1 MEGRTVHLDFETRS
15 VAPFGK
21 NAGKEGVSA
30 YQYSIHPGTEVIYA
44 CYAFNDE
51 PVKHWRAYRGDP
63 FPDDL
68 AQAVAAG
75 WTIAAHNAGFE
86 FLIWNNNLR
95 PLFDLPELPIEQ
107 MDCTAARAAIMALP
121 RDLDG
126 VTKAMGME
134 HQKDDTGHKLMLK
147 MSKPRRPRKNED
159 PEQIYWHESEADMER
174 LGLYCER
181 DVEAERGLDKVLK
194 PMTKF
199 QRAQWL
205 RVHRANMRGVQVDIE
220 FVRKARLVDEVVSDR
235 YNSRLREITDGAVT
249 SVTAMPA
256 MKAWVQSQGIEVETL
271 DKGGVI
277 ELLQEHQDK
286 PHVCEV
292 LRIRQTAGKS
302 SVAKLDRFEVLT
314 CEDTR
319 RMLEN
324 FLFHAANTGRLG
336 GRGAQ
341 LQNLPSRGGLPWYWA
356 EECIRIIL
364 ETDDPEWAATR
375 IELIYGEIPTALS
388 SCLRGIIQAPN
399 GTKLFVADYSNIEGR
414 VAAWLGDEKWKL
426 EAFRAYDTLL
436 WNLDGTPKLDEKGEQ
451 ERAGPDLYKVTASQI
466 LGKQVEQ
473 VSKSERNVM
482 GKVPELACLGPNT
495 QVLTDRGYLRIV
507 EVTTEH
513 KLWDGKEWVSHA
525 GLIHRGTKQV
535 ISLDGVQITKD
546 HLVICGSSWKAA
558 EKLASSESTLIRS
571 LASGSE
577 NLPSLATRKSQEEV
591 IEKPLCGVPAGL
603 SPTVSTYPVSSK
615 GAAHGATPVPRLK
628 RPLIEK
634 CTTVTQTRCR
644 TTSTVG
650 GYSTGYQLPSVDAR
664 TRRTLCGPP
673 TGGAAYVSATSG
685 ERISV
690 PSSATSKLAPAGTTP
705 LLKWTEWTST
715 PDMNQEISGS
725 LPRPKT
731 RSISDESTSCKA
743 ASQTWSD
750 VYDIANAGPRNRFT
764 IRTGSGHLIVH
775 NCGFGG
781 GVGAFESMARIYHV
795 DMALYWEGIRSSLDE
810 QFVDKAYWAWGKFGE
825 AQAASMGMTQEGWL
839 ASETVKNAWRDRHP
853 GIVNSWAKCEELS
866 IKALQNPGKWFPW
879 ANGKCAIGAQEIGG
893 KMFLIY
899 RLPSGRR
906 LYRADASLKS
916 VKKFGRQSQEIRF
929 WGVDSVTRQWRRQS
943 TYGGDTFQSFVQ
955 AIAFDIM
962 DHGWA
967 NAEAA
972 GFDVVLSV
980 HDEVGAEGAEDR
992 KLEEFEAA
1000 MNDIPDWAAGCPV
1013 SSAGYVSTRYRK
1025 DE

>member
-1 MEGRTVHLDFETRS
+1 MRKYRGTVHLDVESRS

-30 YQYSIHPGTEVIYA
+30 YQYSIHPTTEVIYA
-44 CYAFNDE
+44 CYAIDDG
-51 PVKHWRAYRGDP
+51 PVQHWRAYRGDP

-220 FVRKARLVDEVVSDR
+220 FVRKARLVDEVVSER

-426 EAFRAYDTLL
+426 EAFRAYDA
-436 WNLDGTPKLDEKGEQ
+436 GV
-451 ERAGPDLYKVTASQI
+451 GPDLYKVTASQI
-466 LGKQVEQ
+466 LGKLVDLINK
-473 VSKSERNVM
+473 VERNVM
-482 GKVPELACLGPNT
+482 GKVPELAL
-495 QVLTDRGYLRIV
+495 
-507 EVTTEH
+507 
-513 KLWDGKEWVSHA
+513 
-525 GLIHRGTKQV
+525 
-535 ISLDGVQITKD
+535 
-546 HLVICGSSWKAA
+546 
-558 EKLASSESTLIRS
+558 
-571 LASGSE
+571 
-577 NLPSLATRKSQEEV
+577 
-591 IEKPLCGVPAGL
+591 
-603 SPTVSTYPVSSK
+603 
-615 GAAHGATPVPRLK
+615 
-628 RPLIEK
+628 
-634 CTTVTQTRCR
+634 
-644 TTSTVG
+644 
-650 GYSTGYQLPSVDAR
+650 
-664 TRRTLCGPP
+664 
-673 TGGAAYVSATSG
+673 
-685 ERISV
+685 
-690 PSSATSKLAPAGTTP
+690 
-705 LLKWTEWTST
+705 
-715 PDMNQEISGS
+715 
-725 LPRPKT
+725 
-731 RSISDESTSCKA
+731 
-743 ASQTWSD
+743 
-750 VYDIANAGPRNRFT
+750 
-764 IRTGSGHLIVH
+764 
-775 NCGFGG
+775 GFGG

-795 DMALYWEGIRSSLDE
+795 NMADYWEIIRTALDE
-810 QFVDKAYWAWGKFGE
+810 QFVDKAVWGWNKYGQ
-825 AQAASMGMTQEGWL
+825 AQATQMGMSQEGWL

-879 ANGKCAIGAQEIGG
+879 ANGKCAIGAQDIGG

-916 VKKFGRQSQEIRF
+916 VKKFGRQQPEIRF